1 MKDLILDTTFDLS
14 FENGDFVIDEST
26 EQHQELLLI
35 TNKGDWRED
44 ATIAVGVKRWLKDE
58 DDGGD
63 LTGEIKKEFE
73 KDGMRVQSIRLDDEG
88 FKINA
93 PYK

>member
-1 MKDLILDTTFDLS
+1 MKDLILDATFDLS
-14 FENGDFVIDEST
+14 FANGDFVIDEST
-26 EQHQELLLI
+26 QQHQELLLL

-73 KDGMRVQSIRLDDEG
+73 KDGMRVQSV
-88 FKINA
+88 KIDSTGITVNA